1 MAWPTVAD
9 LRGTALGEMGMTR
22 REFYEMPVGEFLEAL
37 AAYRRKEAAERR
49 HAGELARGAALRLF
63 NIQLRRK
70 DQIRRPSEF
79 WPMPWDGDE
88 VEVSPAS
95 EKRSPQAEKENRR
108 SLARLVGR
116 LNGKN

>member
-1 MAWPTVAD
+1 MSWPTVAD

-63 NIQLRRK
+63 NLQLRRK
-70 DQIRRPSEF
+70 DQIRKPSEF
-79 WPMPWDGDE
+79 WPMPWDSENGGG
-88 VEVSPAS
+88 SPAP
-95 EKRSPQAEKENRR
+95 EKRRPKTEEEGRR

-116 LNGKN
+116 LNGDK

>member
-1 MAWPTVAD
+1 
-9 LRGTALGEMGMTR
+9 MGMTR

-79 WPMPWDGDE
+79 WPMPWDDE
-88 VEVSPAS
+88 DVKVSPAADGRRPRT
-95 EKRSPQAEKENRR
+95 EEEGRR